1 MGTVGQNTIDAG
13 EREAMW
19 YWLLKYIF
27 LGPLL
32 TLLGRP
38 KVEGLEHV
46 PSSGPAILASNHLAV
61 MDSFYLPLAVR
72 RRITF
77 LAKSEYFT
85 GTGLKGWFSRW
96 FFTAVGQVPIDRT
109 DADAAQAA
117 LNTAERLLGQGKLLG
132 MYPEGTRSP
141 DGRLYKG
148 KTGLARLALDTGVPV
163 IPVAMIGTNAVNP
176 PGTTMLR
183 FGRVTVRFGKPMDFS
198 RFDGMA
204 GNRFIERA
212 VIDEVIYEL
221 MGLSG
226 QEYVDIYAASLKE
239 SGNGSASSGEAARI
253 PETAVV

>member
-1 MGTVGQNTIDAG
+1 
-13 EREAMW
+13 MW
-19 YWLLKYIF
+19 YWLFKYIF
-27 LGPLL
+27 MGPLL
-32 TLLGRP
+32 SLLGRP

-61 MDSFYLPLAVR
+61 ADSFYLPLVVR

-85 GTGLKGWFSRW
+85 GTGLKGRLTAWFYS
-96 FFTAVGQVPIDRT
+96 TTGQVPIDRT

-117 LNTAERLLGQGKLLG
+117 LDTAERLLKQGKLLG

-148 KTGLARLALDTGVPV
+148 KTGLARLALHTGVPV
-163 IPVAMIGTNAVNP
+163 IPVAMIGTNVVNP
-176 PGTTMLR
+176 PGSKMWR

-198 RFDGMA
+198 RFEGMA

-212 VIDEVIYEL
+212 VTDEVIYEL
-221 MGLSG
+221 MGLSD
-226 QEYVDIYAASLKE
+226 QEYVDIYAASVKE
-239 SGNGSASSGEAARI
+239 RSDGAGAVSEADRI
-253 PETAVV
+253 PETAAG